1 MKTTFPLSVLAFTIA
16 ASPLAA
22 QSAKPAAP
30 PAAQKTA
37 SNTPATAAAKKQAST
52 QACAKLP
59 ELSPKVPALPA
70 DLPCAKP
77 LYTITLSPT
86 AKLSDVS
93 PMEDPNLR
101 DALGIQLPS
110 SFTLSYID
118 TKVGS
123 GARVAPRKWY
133 TIQYTGYLVDGT
145 KFDSSYDH
153 PDHAPLSFL
162 QGPGPQGQR
171 QVVPGMDTGLDGM
184 RVGGKRR
191 IFIPYQLAYGPN
203 QYKNIPPKSW
213 LIFDV
218 DLVSQSDND
227 PRPNPPVPPAATAP
241 KPPTPAAPTTPPS
254 PAAAPKPATAPTPA
268 ASPAPAAT
276 APKPPTPPAPAAAPA
291 PAAPKP

>member
-1 MKTTFPLSVLAFTIA
+1 MKTTFPLSVLALAIA
-16 ASPLAA
+16 AFPLAA
-22 QSAKPAAP
+22 QTAKQAAP

-37 SNTPATAAAKKQAST
+37 TSTPATAAAKKQAPT

-59 ELSPKVPALPA
+59 ELSPKVPALP
-70 DLPCAKP
+70 DGLPCAKP

-110 SFTLSYID
+110 TFSLSYID

-153 PDHAPLSFL
+153 PDHAPFSFL

-191 IFIPYQLAYGPN
+191 IFIPWQLAYGPN

-218 DLVSQSDND
+218 DLVSQSDKD
-227 PRPNPPVPPAATAP
+227 PTPKPPAPPAASAP
-241 KPPTPAAPTTPPS
+241 KPPTPAAPTTPL
-254 PAAAPKPATAPTPA
+254 APA

-276 APKPPTPPAPAAAPA
+276 APKPPTPPAPATAPQPAAPA
-291 PAAPKP
+291 QPAAPKP

>member
-1 MKTTFPLSVLAFTIA
+1 MKTTFPLSVLALAIA
-16 ASPLAA
+16 AFPLAA
-22 QSAKPAAP
+22 QTAKQAAP

-37 SNTPATAAAKKQAST
+37 TSTPATAAAKKQAPT

-59 ELSPKVPALPA
+59 ELSPKVPALP
-70 DLPCAKP
+70 DGLPCAKP

-110 SFTLSYID
+110 TFSLSYID

-191 IFIPYQLAYGPN
+191 LFIPYQLGYGPTAHLT
-203 QYKNIPPKSW
+203 IPPKSW
-213 LIFDV
+213 LIFDIE
-218 DLVSQSDND
+218 LVSQSDKD
-227 PRPNPPVPPAATAP
+227 PRPKPPAP
-241 KPPTPAAPTTPPS
+241 
-254 PAAAPKPATAPTPA
+254 
-268 ASPAPAAT
+268 PAAT
-276 APKPPTPPAPAAAPA
+276 APKPPTPPAPTTAPA
-291 PAAPKP
+291 PAATPAAAPKPPTPPAPATTPTPATAPKP